1 MSVRLE
7 HQAEQVIAYLSGEID
22 HHNAKEMRE
31 KIDFT
36 AERVLPRILVLDFGG
51 VTFMDSSGIGLI
63 MGRYRLMHSANG
75 RLIVRNASPHIRR
88 VMQLAGMDKLA
99 VLEENNREGREEN
112 ED

>member
-7 HQAEQVIAYLSGEID
+7 HKANQMIAYLSGEID
-22 HHNAKEMRE
+22 HHHAKEMRE
-31 KIDFT
+31 EIDFT
-36 AERVLPRILVLDFGG
+36 AETVLPQILVLDFGG

-63 MGRYRLMHSANG
+63 MGRYRLMQSANG

-99 VLEENNREGREEN
+99 VLEETKGEGREQN